1 MGHVIGLGDRHG
13 SNILVDQLTWG
24 ALHIDFG
31 DVRLSHHLSRGGA
44 NRQLFGV
51 AQDRSFLPEK
61 VPFRLTTMM
70 TNCFELADR
79 KHDKITESRG
89 NFIKSSVVTME
100 VLRSNADIL
109 LAMLEAFLYDPL
121 LSWTV
126 SSLFPL
132 ATGRGADRRRMR
144 VFLILTA
151 VSTLLARDMPW
162 TD

>member
-1 MGHVIGLGDRHG
+1 MIGLGDRHG

-31 DVRLSHHLSRGGA
+31 DVCTIHCPQTRYTDS
-44 NRQLFGV
+44 QLFGV

-61 VPFRLTTMM
+61 VPFRLTEMM

-100 VLRSNADIL
+100 VMRENADIL

-126 SSLFPL
+126 RCIPDTFDWKLTS
-132 ATGRGADRRRMR
+132 RRML
-144 VFLILTA
+144 VLLIPMVVSYSHGLWYAGKALT
-151 VSTLLARDMPW
+151 R
-162 TD
+162 

>member
-1 MGHVIGLGDRHG
+1 MPGFVGHVIGLGDRHG

-31 DVRLSHHLSRGGA
+31 DVSHPPTLLFPPFTPRRKGPD
-44 NRQLFGV
+44 NKLFGV

-61 VPFRLTTMM
+61 VPFRLTRMM

-100 VLRSNADIL
+100 VLRVNSDII

-126 SSLFPL
+126 SRFSMVL
-132 ATGRGADRRRMR
+132 GE
-144 VFLILTA
+144 
-151 VSTLLARDMPW
+151 
-162 TD
+162 TDG